1 MILALFLMLFLE
13 NLRFQNLFLRKMDD
27 SSKLKNHY
35 QNVGGLNPS
44 DIKVLFAAIYL

>member
-27 SSKLKNHY
+27 SSMLKNHY
-35 QNVGGLNPS
+35 RNAEDLTPS
-44 DIKVLFAAIYL
+44 DAKVLFIAIYQ